1 MMALFLN
8 CPLGIQTATCA
19 IIGNCI
25 DSNNVPL
32 AKRFFSMITK
42 ISVSLIA
49 IIAFAIIM
57 TRQIV
62 IAFYTDDEEVQE
74 ICMQVF
80 LVVAVNFL
88 FDGL

>member
-1 MMALFLN
+1 
-8 CPLGIQTATCA
+8 
-19 IIGNCI
+19 
-25 DSNNVPL
+25 
-32 AKRFFSMITK
+32 MITK